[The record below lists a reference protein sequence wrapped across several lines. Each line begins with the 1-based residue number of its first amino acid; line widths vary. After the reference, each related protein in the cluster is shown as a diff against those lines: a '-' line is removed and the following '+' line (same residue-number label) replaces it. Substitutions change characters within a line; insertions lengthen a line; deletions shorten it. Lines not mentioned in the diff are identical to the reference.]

1 MVSGQGRRIQAVVRF
16 ALLTLFLL
24 ELACTAPQ
32 PPPKQAKT
40 RADLPYNRLLF
51 AGDVMFSRAVRR
63 AILAAH
69 DPALPFYKLAP
80 LLSAADITFINLETP
95 FSDTGPY
102 HEGGLI
108 FHAAPEMIA
117 GLTLAGVSIASTA
130 NTHSRDCGAHG
141 VEYTVNWLRAHQIA
155 PLGSSESES
164 ATHEGVILTRKG
176 IRFGFLGY
184 TFDQKNGN
192 WRDNDPRI
200 ALSDAAAVT
209 RDVQALGKRADV
221 VIVSMH
227 NGVEYMPKPSKAQ
240 IEFAH
245 AAIDAGARFVIGHH
259 PHVVQP
265 EESYRG
271 GQIFY
276 SLGNFVFDQ
285 YQRQATQHGEM
296 VEISFWGKQ
305 VLAVRVLPVRI
316 TPTGPELEGNSAAAG
331 TLEMSA
337 ELRAHR
343 REHLFSKSVLVPGA
357 ESGK

>member
-1 MVSGQGRRIQAVVRF
+1 VRF
-16 ALLTLFLL
+16 VFLTLFLFG
-24 ELACTAPQ
+24 LACTAPH
-32 PPPKQAKT
+32 PPQLTTKEVKP
-40 RADLPYNRLLF
+40 PYNRLLF

-69 DPALPFYKLAP
+69 DPALPFRKLAP
-80 LLSAADITFINLETP
+80 LMSAADITFINLETP

-102 HEGGLI
+102 HEGGLV

-117 GLTLAGVSIASTA
+117 GLTLAGVSAASTA
-130 NTHSRDCGAHG
+130 NNHSRDCGAHG
-141 VEYTVNWLRAHQIA
+141 VEYTLRWLRAHQIA
-155 PLGSSESES
+155 PIGSSESE
-164 ATHEGVILTRKG
+164 AVTHEGVILTRKG

-192 WRDNDPRI
+192 WGDIDPRI
-200 ALSDAAAVT
+200 ALADTAAVT
-209 RDVQALGKRADV
+209 KDVQALCRRVDV

-227 NGVEYMPKPSKAQ
+227 NGVEYMPRPSKAQ

-245 AAIDAGARFVIGHH
+245 AAIDAGAKFVIGHH

-271 GQIFY
+271 SQIFY

-285 YQRQATQHGEM
+285 YQREATQHGEM
-296 VEISFWGKQ
+296 VEISFLGTQ
-305 VLAVRVLPVRI
+305 VLATRVLPVRI
-316 TPTGPELEGNSAAAG
+316 TPTGPELEGESTTG
-331 TLEMSA
+331 GKLHVST

-343 REHLFSKSVLVPGA
+343 GKDLFSKSMLVPGA